1 MPTGDRPRL
10 SAVQSVDRA
19 VSILEMLAEFG
30 AAGVTEIA
38 SELAVNKSTVFR
50 LLMTLEARGLVVQD
64 SERGKYRVGRTAVLL
79 AAGASK
85 VRDIVAVS
93 RPVSH
98 ELAASV
104 GETVSV
110 AVPDGTEV
118 LTVDEA
124 LGSAAVTTVDHV
136 GTRAS
141 LHATAAGKV
150 FLAEMTSTELDA
162 LIAPGLTAH
171 TSATITDAA
180 ELQEQLALVRKLGY
194 ATTYEEYEV
203 GLTALAMPIRT
214 LGGGVIAALTIS
226 GPSFRANER
235 TLPQFLAPLEAA
247 AAKISWRCG
256 YVKRG

>member
-1 MPTGDRPRL
+1 M

-19 VSILEMLAEFG
+19 VSILEMLAESG

-38 SELAVNKSTVFR
+38 SALAVNKSTVFR

-64 SERGKYRVGRTAVLL
+64 SARGKYRVGRTAVLL
-79 AAGASK
+79 AAGASQ

-98 ELAASV
+98 ELAAAV

-110 AVPDGTEV
+110 AVLDGAEV
-118 LTVDEA
+118 LTVEEA
-124 LGSAAVTTVDHV
+124 LGGAAVTTVDRV
-136 GTRAS
+136 GQRAP
-141 LHATAAGKV
+141 LHATAAGKA
-150 FLAEMTSTELDA
+150 FLAEMTPAGFDA
-162 LIAPGLTAH
+162 VVAAGLATH

-180 ELQEQLALVRKLGY
+180 ELREQLALVRKLGY

-203 GLTALAMPIRT
+203 GLTAVAVPVRT

-226 GPSFRANER
+226 GPSFRVNEG
-235 TLPQFLAPLEAA
+235 TLPQFLAPLEGA
-247 AAKISWRCG
+247 AAKISWRSG